1 MQRILTL
8 LIFCVLAMPAWAQT
22 RTVTGTVTDAAD
34 GSAMPGVNVLVQGT
48 GRGTA
53 TDVSG
58 KYSLEIGP
66 DDATLTFTLVG
77 YKTQSV
83 AVGALTVLDVALEA
97 DVTTL
102 EDVVVIGY
110 GTVKKSDL
118 TGSVSSVRGADL
130 TMVPAVSPMQALQGK
145 VAGVQVSSS
154 TGAPGAAPVVRIRGQ
169 GTFNDSSP
177 IYVVDGVIVQDID
190 FLNAADIQSMEVLK
204 DASSTAIYG
213 ARGANGVI
221 LITTKRGVQGQ
232 EYPTISVSAE
242 YSVQQLQNKIDML
255 NGHDFATYVNQF
267 APGSYNN
274 VDAVPNTDWQ
284 DLVYGTAPIQNYQF
298 SAAGASPKIQ
308 YYVGLGY
315 FKQDGIVGNSSY
327 ERITVKLNNTFHL
340 SKNVRFGNN
349 FTITPYKQASTGGN
363 AVFSTYRA
371 LPVVTPRDA
380 NGNYNAVPNVGNPL
394 ADIEYSNSADR
405 GIRGVG
411 NLFGEVDF
419 LDKAFTFRTSL
430 GVDAKYFKNRAF
442 TPVYFVSPQQSR
454 SQNLLI
460 KKYEDQATVLWENT
474 LNFTKNFGDHHV
486 DALAGFTLQ
495 NTTSEFLRLQS
506 QNILR
511 DGEDFWYFNQ
521 GSPITI
527 IDSEKDINGAD
538 PKYNYSMLSYL
549 FRANYTY
556 KGKYLFT
563 ATFRR
568 DGSSKFTKANRY
580 ADFPSVAVGWN
591 IIEET
596 FLQDVSFLDNLKV
609 RASWG
614 KTGNEKIEY
623 LKIYS
628 LVDPGINAVFGQGDR
643 LLSGA
648 TYGITGNPGLKWE
661 TTTQTDVGLEAGF
674 FKNRLK
680 AEIDYYHRV
689 TSDILIPLEV
699 PGYLGN
705 GSGAQITF
713 NAGEILNRG
722 FEFNVAWESKLNN
735 GLGYRIGTVATTI
748 HNEVLAIQGGGSVAG
763 QLFGP
768 NSITRSIVG
777 RPIGSFY
784 GFQTD
789 GIFQNQAELDAYPH
803 LFNAGVGDF
812 RFVNTTNDNV
822 LDGNDRVYLGSPI
835 PTLLY
840 GISLALDYKGFD
852 LAIDFQGESGASI
865 LNFKE
870 TVRPDLYNFES
881 HVMGYWRGEGTSNS
895 EPRPS
900 EGGPNYEISSR
911 FVQRADFFRL
921 RNVTLGYTVPRPI
934 TERLA
939 LKAARFYIR
948 GTNIFTA
955 QSFTGF
961 SPEIANENPLDNKV
975 DRGTY
980 PVVSIYS
987 CGLNLTF

>member
-8 LIFCVLAMPAWAQT
+8 LIICVLAVPAWAQP
-22 RTVTGTVTDAAD
+22 RTITGQVTDASD
-34 GSAMPGVNVLVQGT
+34 GSPLPGVNVLVQGT
-48 GRGTA
+48 SRGTA
-53 TDVSG
+53 TDVEG
-58 KYSLEIGP
+58 RYSLDVGP
-66 DDATLTFTLVG
+66 EETTLTFTFVG

-83 AVGALTVLDVALEA
+83 VVGTQTVVDAALEV
-97 DVTTL
+97 DFTTL
-102 EDVVVIGY
+102 SDVVVIGY
-110 GTVKKSDL
+110 GVVKKSDL
-118 TGSVSSVRGADL
+118 TGAVSSVRGADL
-130 TMVPAVSPMQALQGK
+130 TKVPAVSPMQALQGK

-190 FLNAADIQSMEVLK
+190 FLNAGDIESMEVLK

-232 EYPTISVSAE
+232 EYPTISLSAE
-242 YSVQQLQNKIDML
+242 YSVQQFQNKIDML
-255 NGHDFATYVNQF
+255 NGRDFATYVNQF
-267 APGSYNN
+267 EPGSYNN

-284 DLVYGTAPIQNYQF
+284 DEVFKTAPIQNYQF

-308 YYVGLGY
+308 YYIGLGY
-315 FKQDGIVGNSSY
+315 FKQDGIVGKSSY
-327 ERITVKLNNTFHL
+327 ERITLKLNNTFHL
-340 SKNVRFGNN
+340 SKNIRFGNN
-349 FTITPYKQASTGGN
+349 FTLTPYKQQTTGGN
-363 AVFSTYRA
+363 AVFATYRA

-380 NGNYNAVPNVGNPL
+380 NGNFNAVPNVGNPL
-394 ADIEYSNSADR
+394 ADIEYTNNSDR

-411 NLFGEVDF
+411 NLFGEVNF
-419 LDKAFTFRTSL
+419 LDNAFTFRTSL

-442 TPVYFVSPQQSR
+442 TPVFFVSPQQQR

-460 KKYEDQATVLWENT
+460 KKFEDQATVLWENT
-474 LNFTKNFGDHHV
+474 LNFSKNFSDHHV
-486 DALAGFTLQ
+486 DALVGFTMQ

-511 DGEDFWYFNQ
+511 DDEDFWYFNQ

-527 IDSEKDINGAD
+527 IDSEKDVNGAD
-538 PKYNYSMLSYL
+538 PKYNYSMISYL
-549 FRANYTY
+549 ARANYTY
-556 KGKYLFT
+556 KGRYLFT

-568 DGSSKFTKANRY
+568 DGSSKFTEVNRY

-591 IIEET
+591 IIEEP
-596 FLQDVSFLDNLKV
+596 FLQDVTFLDNLKV

-628 LVDPGINAVFGQGDR
+628 LVDNGVNAVFGQGDR
-643 LLSGA
+643 LFSGA
-648 TYGITGNPGLKWE
+648 TYGITGNPELKWE
-661 TTTQTDVGLEAGF
+661 TTTQTDAGIEAGF
-674 FKNRLK
+674 LNNRLK
-680 AEIDYYHRV
+680 VELDYYRRV

-713 NAGEILNRG
+713 NAGEIRNRG
-722 FEFNVAWESKLNN
+722 VEFNLNWESKLGN
-735 GLGYRIGTVATTI
+735 GLGYRVGAVGTTI
-748 HNEVLAIQGGGSVAG
+748 HNEVLKIQGGGSVSG
-763 QLFGP
+763 ELLGP
-768 NSITRSIVG
+768 NSITRSVVG
-777 RPIGSFY
+777 EPIGSFY
-784 GFQTD
+784 GYQVD
-789 GIFQNQAELDAYPH
+789 GLFQNQGELNAYPH
-803 LFNAGVGDF
+803 MDNVGVGDV
-812 RFVNTTNDNV
+812 RFVNITNDNE
-822 LDGNDRVYLGSPI
+822 LDDNDRTSLGSPI

-840 GISLALDYKGFD
+840 GISLGLDFKGFD

-865 LNFKE
+865 MNYKE

-881 HVMGYWRGEGTSNS
+881 HVMDYWRGEGTSNS

-900 EGGPNYEISSR
+900 EGGVNFLPSSR
-911 FVQRADFFRL
+911 FVQSADFFRL
-921 RNVTLGYTVPRPI
+921 RNVTLGYTVPRSV
-934 TERLA
+934 TDRLA
-939 LKAARFYIR
+939 VKTARVYIR
-948 GTNIFTA
+948 GTNVFTA
-955 QSFTGF
+955 KSFTGF

>member
-1 MQRILTL
+1 MQRIITL
-8 LIFCVLAMPAWAQT
+8 LIFCVLAVPAWAQT
-22 RTVTGTVTDAAD
+22 RTITGMVTDVAD
-34 GSAMPGVNVLVQGT
+34 GSALPGVNVLVQGT
-48 GRGTA
+48 SHGTA
-53 TDVSG
+53 TDVEG
-58 KYSLEIGP
+58 RYSLDVGP
-66 DDATLTFTLVG
+66 EETTLTFTFVG
-77 YKTQSV
+77 YKTKSI
-83 AVGALTVLDVALEA
+83 AVGTQTVMDVALEV
-97 DVTTL
+97 DFTTL
-102 EDVVVIGY
+102 SDVVVIGY
-110 GTVKKSDL
+110 GVVKKSDL
-118 TGSVSSVRGADL
+118 TGSVSSIKGAEL
-130 TMVPAVSPMQALQGK
+130 TSVPAVSPMQALQGK

-190 FLNAADIQSMEVLK
+190 FLNAADIGSMEVLK

-221 LITTKRGVQGQ
+221 LITTKHGIQGQ
-232 EYPTISVSAE
+232 EYPTITLSAE

-255 NGHDFATYVNQF
+255 NGHDFASYVNQF

-274 VDAVPNTDWQ
+274 VDVVPNTDWQ
-284 DLVYGTAPIQNYQF
+284 DEVFRAAPIQNYQF

-308 YYVGLGY
+308 YYIGLGY
-315 FKQDGIVGNSSY
+315 FKQEGIVEKSAY
-327 ERITVKLNNTFHL
+327 ERITLKLNNTFHL

-349 FTITPYKQASTGGN
+349 FTITPYKQTNTGGN
-363 AVFSTYRA
+363 AVFATYRA

-380 NGNYNAVPNVGNPL
+380 NGNFNAVPNVGNPL
-394 ADIEYSNSADR
+394 ADIEYTNNTDK

-411 NLFGEVDF
+411 NLFGEVNF
-419 LDKAFTFRTSL
+419 LENAFTLRTSL
-430 GVDAKYFKNRAF
+430 GVDAKYFKNRSF
-442 TPVYFVSPQQSR
+442 TPVFFVSPQQQR
-454 SQNLLI
+454 SQNLLT
-460 KKYEDQATVLWENT
+460 KKFEDQATLLWENT
-474 LNFTKNFGDHHV
+474 LNFQKNFGDHHV
-486 DALAGFTLQ
+486 DAVVGFTMQ

-511 DGEDFWYFNQ
+511 DDEDFWYFNQ
-521 GSPITI
+521 GSPVTI

-549 FRANYTY
+549 ARANYTY

-563 ATFRR
+563 ASFRR
-568 DGSSKFTKANRY
+568 DGSSKFTQTNRY

-591 IIEET
+591 IIEES
-596 FLQDVSFLDNLKV
+596 FLQDVTFLDNLKL

-628 LVDPGINAVFGQGDR
+628 LVDNGVNAVFGQGDR
-643 LLSGA
+643 LFSGA
-648 TYGITGNPGLKWE
+648 TYGITGNPELIWE
-661 TTTQTDVGLEAGF
+661 TTTQTDAGIEAGF
-674 FKNRLK
+674 FRNRLK
-680 AEIDYYHRV
+680 VEIDYYRRV

-722 FEFNVAWESKLNN
+722 FEFNLGWESKLDN
-735 GLGYRIGTVATTI
+735 GLGYRIGAVGTTI
-748 HNEVLAIQGGGSVAG
+748 HNEVLKIQGGGSVSG
-763 QLFGP
+763 QLLGP

-777 RPIGSFY
+777 EPIGSFY
-784 GFQTD
+784 GYQAD
-789 GIFQNQAELDAYPH
+789 GVFQNPDELNAYPH
-803 LFNAGVGDF
+803 MDNVGVGDV
-812 RFVNTTNDNV
+812 RFVNINNDTKI
-822 LDGNDRVYLGSPI
+822 DDSDRTSLGSPI
-835 PTLLY
+835 PTMLY
-840 GISLALDYKGFD
+840 GISLGLNFKGFD
-852 LAIDFQGESGASI
+852 FALDFQGESGAEI
-865 LNFKE
+865 MNYKE
-870 TVRPDLYNFES
+870 TVRPDLYNFEA
-881 HVMGYWRGEGTSNS
+881 HVADYWRGEGTSNG

-900 EGGPNYEISSR
+900 EGGANFLPSSR
-911 FVQRADFFRL
+911 FVQSANFFRL

-934 TERLA
+934 TDRLA
-939 LKAARFYIR
+939 VKAARVYIR
-948 GTNIFTA
+948 GTNVFTA
-955 QSFTGF
+955 KSFTGF
-961 SPEIANENPLDNKV
+961 SPEIANENPLDSKV